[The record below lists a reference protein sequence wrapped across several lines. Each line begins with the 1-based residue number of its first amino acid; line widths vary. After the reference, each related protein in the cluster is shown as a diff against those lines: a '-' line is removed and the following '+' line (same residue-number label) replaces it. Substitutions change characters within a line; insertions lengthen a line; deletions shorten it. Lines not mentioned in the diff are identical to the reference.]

1 MIYCSQ
7 RYYSLNSSERSE
19 LEVNIQF
26 KKGVLNLCVL
36 VLLDKQDRYGY
47 ELVQKISDQISI
59 SEGSVYPLLRRLTK
73 EGYFTTYL
81 QESTEGPPR
90 KYYKL
95 TELGRT
101 YLHEQLNEWK
111 NFTNGVNNL
120 IEEGARND

>member
-7 RYYSLNSSERSE
+7 RYYSLNSSERGE
-19 LEVNIQF
+19 LGVNIQF

-111 NFTNGVNNL
+111 SFTNGVNNL
-120 IEEGARND
+120 IEEGVKND